1 MMSSLRSALVMRN
14 ALLFGLA
21 AVLVGSAAGCGGG
34 ESAQPSTTPSPSA
47 SSASPS
53 PSATPTP
60 TATPAPTAAPTAAPT
75 PTAGSPS
82 APAGFSTARVSGASQ
97 GLGLLTA
104 VRVGAQPGF
113 DRVVFEFETAVPAY
127 VVEYV
132 PLPLHADPSDL
143 PVALEGDH
151 AIGVRM
157 EPAASYDPSS
167 DPLRLTYLGP
177 TRITTSLS
185 TVLEVVKTGDFEAV
199 LSWAIGIDG
208 KQPFKVT
215 VLQSPPRL
223 VIDVATT

>member
-1 MMSSLRSALVMRN
+1 MMSSLRSAFAMRN
-14 ALLFGLA
+14 TLLFGLA

-60 TATPAPTAAPTAAPT
+60 TATPAPTA
-75 PTAGSPS
+75 GSPS

-113 DRVVFEFETAVPAY
+113 DRVVFEFESAVPAY

-143 PVALEGDH
+143 LVPIQGDH

-199 LSWAIGIDG
+199 LNWAIGVDG

-215 VLQSPPRL
+215 VLQGPPRL
-223 VIDVATT
+223 VIDVATA